1 MKFLFIH
8 QNFPAQFKNLAPQL
22 ARQGHEVI
30 ALTPRKLGIENWSGV
45 RIVNYA
51 IHQSSGTNL
60 HRWLADFETKIIRGE
75 ACFLA
80 AMKLK
85 KEGFSPDRIIAHPGW
100 GESLFLKEVWPHARL
115 GIYCEFYYNL
125 EGSDVGFDPEHSA
138 INDDDACRLR
148 IRNANNI
155 MHLDIADAGLSPTQ
169 WQKSTFPQSF
179 REKIHVVHEGID
191 TDVLQPNEQ
200 VKLKIGDKVELRK
213 GDPVVTFVNR
223 NLEPYRGYHVF
234 MRALPDVLKA
244 HPTVRVL
251 MIGGNE
257 VSYGA
262 PPPNGRSW
270 KDIYLDEVRPR
281 LSPAELSRIHFLG
294 KLPYEQFV
302 SIMQASMV
310 HVYLTY
316 PFVLS
321 WSLLEAMSIGC
332 SIVASDTAPVR
343 EVIED
348 GQNGVMVDF
357 FRTDALTQE
366 ILALLADPAR
376 RQALATQARA
386 SAIANYDLKRI
397 CMPDALEW
405 SLNF

>member
-22 ARQGHEVI
+22 AQLGHEVV
-30 ALTPRKLGIENWSGV
+30 ALTPRDLGTANWGGV

-60 HRWLADFETKIIRGE
+60 HRWLTDLETKTIRGE

-85 KEGFSPDRIIAHPGW
+85 QEGFSPDRIIAHPGW
-100 GESLFLKEVWPHARL
+100 GESLFLKEVWPQARL

-125 EGSDVGFDPEHSA
+125 DGSDVGFDPEHSDLRQ
-138 INDDDACRLR
+138 DDGCRLR
-148 IRNANNI
+148 LRNANNL
-155 MHLDIADAGLSPTQ
+155 MHFDIADAGLSPTR
-169 WQKSTFPQSF
+169 WQRATFPPTF
-179 REKIHVVHEGID
+179 RDKISVVHEGIE
-191 TDVLQPNEQ
+191 TDLLRPNDQ
-200 VKLKIGDKVELRK
+200 VMLKIGDKVEVRK
-213 GDPVVTFVNR
+213 GDPIITFVNR

-234 MRALPDVLKA
+234 MRSLPQVLKA
-244 HPTVRVL
+244 HPTARVL
-251 MIGGNE
+251 IIGGDE

-262 PPPNGRSW
+262 APADGRSW
-270 KDIYLDEVRPR
+270 KDIYLDEVRPK
-281 LSPAELSRIHFLG
+281 LAADEFNRIHFLG

-302 SIMQASMV
+302 SVMQVSMV

-332 SIVASDTAPVR
+332 SIVASDTTPVR
-343 EVIED
+343 EVIRD
-348 GQNGVMVDF
+348 GRNGMMVDF
-357 FRTDALTQE
+357 FDTEALSHE
-366 ILALLADPAR
+366 VLDLLNNPDR
-376 RQALATQARA
+376 RRDLATMARA
-386 SAIANYDLKRI
+386 NIIASYDLKSI
-397 CMPDALEW
+397 CMPEALEW

>member
-22 ARQGHEVI
+22 AQLGHEVV
-30 ALTPRKLGIENWSGV
+30 ALTPRALGTANWGGV

-60 HRWLADFETKIIRGE
+60 HRWLTDLEAKTIRGE

-85 KEGFSPDRIIAHPGW
+85 QEGFSPDRIIAHPGW
-100 GESLFLKEVWPHARL
+100 GESLFLKEVWPQARL

-125 EGSDVGFDPEHSA
+125 DGSDVGFDPEHSDLRQ
-138 INDDDACRLR
+138 DDGCRLR
-148 IRNANNI
+148 LRNANNL
-155 MHLDIADAGLSPTQ
+155 MHFDIADAGISPTR
-169 WQKSTFPQSF
+169 WQRATFPPTF
-179 REKIHVVHEGID
+179 RDKISVVHEGIE
-191 TDVLQPNEQ
+191 TDLLRPNEQ
-200 VKLKIGDKVELRK
+200 VMLKIGDKVEVRK
-213 GDPVVTFVNR
+213 GDPIITFVNR

-234 MRALPDVLKA
+234 MRSLPQVLKA
-244 HPTVRVL
+244 HPSARVL
-251 MIGGNE
+251 IIGGDE

-262 PPPNGRSW
+262 APPDGRSW
-270 KDIYLDEVRPR
+270 KDIYLDEVRPK
-281 LSPAELSRIHFLG
+281 LAANDFNRIHFLG

-302 SIMQASMV
+302 SVMQVSMV

-332 SIVASDTAPVR
+332 SIVASDTTPVR
-343 EVIED
+343 EVIRD
-348 GQNGVMVDF
+348 GRNGVTVDF
-357 FRTDALTQE
+357 FDTEALSHE
-366 ILALLADPAR
+366 VLDLLKNPDR
-376 RQALATQARA
+376 RRDLATTARA
-386 SAIANYDLKRI
+386 DIIASYDLKSI
-397 CMPDALEW
+397 CMPEALEW